1 MKKIYRIFKLWGKIM
16 DKLFKLKENKTNA
29 KTEILAGFT
38 TFMTM
43 AYILAVNPLILS
55 ATGMDP
61 KAVFTA
67 TCIASAIATLFMAIL
82 ANLPIALAPGMGL
95 NAFFAFTVVLGMG
108 YSWQLALT
116 AVFLEGIVFI
126 LLSLFNFREFIVK
139 AIPIEIKK
147 AAACGI
153 GLFIAYIGLKNSGIV
168 TYLLPTTNNPL
179 DVVQTLGNISNGQ
192 ALLAIIGLI
201 ITIILLVLRVK
212 GALLIGIIL
221 TTLIGIPLKIT
232 MINDNFKLFSLPSAP
247 LFLKFQ
253 FDKIFTFDFF
263 VVFFTFFFVDVFDTI
278 GTLSG
283 LAAEAGLMNKEGNI
297 YNVKKALLSDAI
309 GTAVGA
315 MVGTST
321 VTSYIESAAGISE
334 GGKTGL
340 TSLTVSILF
349 FLSLFISPIF
359 LIIPSA
365 ATAPALIVVG
375 FFMITAI
382 KDIDFT
388 NFEIGIPAFLT
399 IIMMPLSYSIAEG
412 LIFGIISYVLIKLV
426 RGKFKEL
433 SPVTIIIAIIFILKH
448 AL

>member
-1 MKKIYRIFKLWGKIM
+1 
-16 DKLFKLKENKTNA
+16 
-29 KTEILAGFT
+29 
-38 TFMTM
+38 
-43 AYILAVNPLILS
+43 
-55 ATGMDP
+55 
-61 KAVFTA
+61 
-67 TCIASAIATLFMAIL
+67 
-82 ANLPIALAPGMGL
+82 
-95 NAFFAFTVVLGMG
+95 
-108 YSWQLALT
+108 
-116 AVFLEGIVFI
+116 
-126 LLSLFNFREFIVK
+126 
-139 AIPIEIKK
+139 
-147 AAACGI
+147 
-153 GLFIAYIGLKNSGIV
+153 
-168 TYLLPTTNNPL
+168 
-179 DVVQTLGNISNGQ
+179 
-192 ALLAIIGLI
+192 
-201 ITIILLVLRVK
+201 
-212 GALLIGIIL
+212 
-221 TTLIGIPLKIT
+221 
-232 MINDNFKLFSLPSAP
+232 
-247 LFLKFQ
+247 
-253 FDKIFTFDFF
+253 
-263 VVFFTFFFVDVFDTI
+263 
-278 GTLSG
+278 
-283 LAAEAGLMNKEGNI
+283 MNKEGNI